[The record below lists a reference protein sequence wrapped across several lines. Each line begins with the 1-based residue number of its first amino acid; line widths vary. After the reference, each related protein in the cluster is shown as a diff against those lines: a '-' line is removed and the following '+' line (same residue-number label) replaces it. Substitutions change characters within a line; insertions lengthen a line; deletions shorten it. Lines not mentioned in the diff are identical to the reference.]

1 MEILDVYD
9 KYKSLT
15 GKKILK
21 NQYNELKDGEYT
33 LFTYVAIFNSE
44 NEMLIQKRQSNLDRH
59 PNLWDISASGHVI
72 SGETSDGAIERKLLE
87 ELGHKHEFLED
98 LAYFTI
104 NNYKSFG
111 DVYIINDDIDINNL
125 RLNYSKVQNV
135 TWATKDEILQLI
147 EEEKFIPYTEGFIEL
162 LFFNKNIRGVL
173 KNGWEK

>member
-9 KYKSLT
+9 KYKTLT

-21 NQYNELKDGEYT
+21 GQYNELLPGEYT
-33 LFTYVAIFNSE
+33 LLTYVAIFNSE
-44 NEMLIQKRQSNLDRH
+44 NEMLIQKRQAELDRH

-72 SGETSDGAIERKLLE
+72 SGETSDEAIERKLYE
-87 ELGHKHEFLED
+87 ELGHKHEFVED

-104 NNYKSFG
+104 NNNKSFG
-111 DVYIINDDIDINNL
+111 DVYIINDDIDINDL
-125 RLNYSKVQNV
+125 RLDYKKVQNV

-162 LFFNKNIRGVL
+162 LFFNKDKRGVL
-173 KNGWEK
+173 KF